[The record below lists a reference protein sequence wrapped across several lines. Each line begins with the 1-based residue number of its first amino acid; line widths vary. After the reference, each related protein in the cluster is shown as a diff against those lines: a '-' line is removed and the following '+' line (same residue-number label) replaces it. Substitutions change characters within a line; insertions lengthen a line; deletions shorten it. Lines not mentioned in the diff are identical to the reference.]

1 MLAMKGSRLVAGF
14 TLAELVVVLSV
25 MSILAVFA
33 APAGLNW
40 WQRETVVV
48 LADRFVSAISLA
60 QTMSRYQRVWTHL
73 GPSDAEQGWS
83 SGWALY
89 MTPSPQT
96 QATPLEPGA
105 EDVLIRVS
113 PPVVPPVEFA
123 FTASQRDVDTLS
135 YAPVGYSR
143 QRNGSQLYG
152 TLTIRSGVHVRRVR
166 ISSAGRAR
174 ICDPA
179 KDPKTCGTGASAND
193 D

>member
-1 MLAMKGSRLVAGF
+1 MLAMKVSRLRTGF
-14 TLAELVVVLSV
+14 TLVELVVVLSV
-25 MSILAVFA
+25 MAILAVFA

-48 LADRFVSAISLA
+48 LADRFVSAIALA
-60 QTMSRYQRVWTHL
+60 QAMSRSQRAWIHL
-73 GPSDAEQGWS
+73 GPLDAQQRWS

-96 QATPLEPGA
+96 QATPLEPDTEA
-105 EDVLIRVS
+105 ILVHVS
-113 PPVVPPVEFA
+113 PPVMPQVQ
-123 FTASQRDVDTLS
+123 FTFTPSQRDVDTLS

-152 TLTIRSGVHVRRVR
+152 TLTIRSGAHVRRVR
-166 ISSAGRAR
+166 INSAGRAR

-179 KDPKTCGTGASAND
+179 KDAKTCGTGASAND

>member
-1 MLAMKGSRLVAGF
+1 MKVSRLRTGF
-14 TLAELVVVLSV
+14 TLVELVVVLSV
-25 MSILAVFA
+25 MAILAVFA

-40 WQRETVVV
+40 WQRETVAV
-48 LADRFVSAISLA
+48 LADRFVSAIALA
-60 QTMSRYQRVWTHL
+60 QAMSRSQRAWIHL
-73 GPSDAEQGWS
+73 GPLDAQQRWS

-96 QATPLEPGA
+96 QATPLEPGTEA
-105 EDVLIRVS
+105 ILVHVS
-113 PPVVPPVEFA
+113 PPVMPPVQFT

-152 TLTIRSGVHVRRVR
+152 TLTIRSGAHVRSVR
-166 ISSAGRAR
+166 INSAGRAR

-179 KDPKTCGTGASAND
+179 KDAKTCGTGASAND

>member
-1 MLAMKGSRLVAGF
+1 MLAMKAARLRAGF
-14 TLAELVVVLSV
+14 TLAELVVVLGV
-25 MSILAVFA
+25 MAILAVFA
-33 APAGLNW
+33 GPTGLNW
-40 WQRETVVV
+40 WQREAVVV
-48 LADRFVSAISLA
+48 MADRFVSAISLA
-60 QTMSRYQRVWTHL
+60 QTMSRNQRMWIHL
-73 GPSDAEQGWS
+73 GPLSAQQGWS

-96 QATPLEPGA
+96 QATPLEPGTK
-105 EDVLIRVS
+105 DILMRVS

-152 TLTIRSGVHVRRVR
+152 TLTIRCGAHVRRVR

-179 KDPKTCGTGASAND
+179 QDTKTCGTGTPTND

>member
-1 MLAMKGSRLVAGF
+1 MLAMKVSRLRTGF
-14 TLAELVVVLSV
+14 TLVELVVVLSV
-25 MSILAVFA
+25 MAILAVFA

-40 WQRETVVV
+40 WQREIVAV
-48 LADRFVSAISLA
+48 LADRFVSAIALA
-60 QTMSRYQRVWTHL
+60 QAMSRTQRAWIHL
-73 GPSDAEQGWS
+73 GPLDAQQRWS

-96 QATPLEPGA
+96 QATPLEPDTEA
-105 EDVLIRVS
+105 ILVHVS
-113 PPVVPPVEFA
+113 PPVMPPVQ
-123 FTASQRDVDTLS
+123 FTFTPSQRDVDTLS

-152 TLTIRSGVHVRRVR
+152 TLTIRSGVHGRRVR
-166 ISSAGRAR
+166 INSAGRAR

-179 KDPKTCGTGASAND
+179 KDAKTCGTGASAND